1 MSQLQLQQLSN
12 FSTSTK
18 ARSSTPPRADH
29 GKTKAA
35 TPVGIFYRSLVP
47 SMVACLAI
55 ASCVYYALELAYVVL
70 EREKRGIELAKRV
83 EVLEGT
89 LEKLMVVK
97 PQESNDVVE
106 TGKVEGDDGQRSR
119 TQSWWK
125 IW

>member
-1 MSQLQLQQLSN
+1 
-12 FSTSTK
+12 
-18 ARSSTPPRADH
+18 
-29 GKTKAA
+29 
-35 TPVGIFYRSLVP
+35 
-47 SMVACLAI
+47 MVACLAI